1 MTGKFFFMKNVDVDK
16 LLKEIFNEDTSFDI
30 RELFEEKIAE
40 YGITKTKALKLLNID
55 KDVFEDIM
63 DGSAKQP
70 NLIHVVK
77 VAEFL
82 DVDVNEFIKMVLKNQ
97 NAENIGAIDRARKLK
112 FLMKNFDVKA
122 LSKIGF
128 FDNGDD
134 VDTLVDKALAY
145 FGYASIQDFEEQ
157 FTEPLYSRTKRK
169 FSDKMKDF
177 WVRSAYRTFELV
189 SNPNPYD
196 RERLKDTIAN
206 MRPYSQDVNNGLYTV
221 CRALYNIGVTV
232 IFQDYLTTTHVRGA
246 TFIVNDKPCIVIT
259 DYQKRYPTL
268 WFTLLHELHHV
279 LFDYDTVKSNTYHLS
294 DDEDLFLIEEKANSF
309 ARDYFMP
316 VESFHYIKNYIKNSF
331 VVGRFAKEQEIHPS
345 LVYSFYAWYQENLY
359 GKNFFGAFKEHYPD
373 CRAAIDRLNP
383 ISWNDGSIK
392 VISDKIKAVFEI
404 A

>member
-1 MTGKFFFMKNVDVDK
+1 MKNIDVDK
-16 LLKEIFNEDTSFDI
+16 LLKELFDEDASFDI
-30 RELFEEKIAE
+30 RGLFEEKISE

-63 DGSAKQP
+63 EGSAKQP

-77 VAEFL
+77 IAEFL
-82 DVDVNEFIKMVLKNQ
+82 DVDVDEFIKMVLRNQ
-97 NAENIGAIDRARKLK
+97 NPENIGAIDRARKLK

-122 LSKIGF
+122 LTKIGF
-128 FDNGDD
+128 FDNDDD
-134 VDTLVDKALAY
+134 VSQLVNKALAY
-145 FGYASIQDFEEQ
+145 FGYESIREFEEHS
-157 FTEPLYSRTKRK
+157 TEPLYSRSKRQ

-189 SNPNPYD
+189 SNPNAYN

-206 MRPYSQDVNNGLYTV
+206 MKPYSQDVNNGLYTV

-232 IFQDYLTTTHVRGA
+232 IFQDYLSTTHVRGA

-259 DYQKRYPTL
+259 DYLKRYPTL

-294 DDEDLFLIEEKANSF
+294 DDEDLFLIEEKANGF

-316 VESFHYIKNYIKNSF
+316 IESFHYIKNYIKNPY
-331 VVGRFAKEQEIHPS
+331 VVERFAKENEIHAS
-345 LVYSFYAWYQENLY
+345 LVYSFYSWYQDHLY
-359 GKNFFGAFKEHYPD
+359 GKNFFAAFKEHYPD
-373 CRAAIDRLNP
+373 CRAAVNKLNP
-383 ISWNDGSIK
+383 VSWNEENIK
-392 VISDKIKAVFEI
+392 VASDRIKAVFEI
-404 A
+404 V